1 MVEGRRN
8 IVRRVWRRP
17 PPPFQ
22 LLLVVLAVLLGA
34 VARAGEIS
42 CVGSRY
48 TYLNKGL
55 DPVDVPKT
63 PQQGTYF

>member
-17 PPPFQ
+17 PLPFQ
-22 LLLVVLAVLLGA
+22 LLLVVLLGA

-63 PQQGTYF
+63 PQQGT

>member
-17 PPPFQ
+17 PPFQ
-22 LLLVVLAVLLGA
+22 LLLVVLLGT

-55 DPVDVPKT
+55 DPIDVPKT